1 MPSGEGPESEGQ
13 LSIDWEKSA
22 RNRGGK
28 TWESNSELR
37 GATMR
42 NFIYPPARK
51 LLFSSFVIFLL
62 IFSGQGLQSHA
73 AVNQEAQEQEL
84 ERIQIDRGLYPVIS
98 ESDLY
103 CSFFVLEGE
112 MPAIEIIG
120 AEKADEKILFTDA
133 DIMIIDKGEKDGLE
147 IGQIFSILEIGPK
160 IKDFG
165 RLALKRGKARITNLS
180 ESEALAEIEKSC
192 GQVMVGYYLVPFE
205 EKEGLLGKDLG
216 YNVPPEEG
224 KGLKGEI
231 IYLQRKYTQI
241 GSGQWAII
249 DLGEE
254 DGVYVG
260 QQLIVYKKPEKNEPF
275 KIIGNCIIIDT
286 KEKTSTMK
294 ILSCNDPVKM
304 GYRVQTRLQ

>member
-1 MPSGEGPESEGQ
+1 
-13 LSIDWEKSA
+13 
-22 RNRGGK
+22 
-28 TWESNSELR
+28 
-37 GATMR
+37 MR
-42 NFIYPPARK
+42 SFVYAPARK
-51 LLFSSFVIFLL
+51 LLFSSFIIFLL
-62 IFSGQGLQSHA
+62 IFLGQGLQSHA
-73 AVNQEAQEQEL
+73 AVNQEAQEQEV
-84 ERIQIDRGLYPVIS
+84 ERVQIDRGLYPVIS

-112 MPAIEIIG
+112 MPSIKIIG
-120 AEKADEKILFTDA
+120 AEKADEKVLFTDA

-147 IGQIFSILEIGPK
+147 IGQMFSILEIGPK

-165 RLALKRGKARITNLS
+165 HLALKRGKARIINLN
-180 ESEALAEIEKSC
+180 ESEALAEVEKSC
-192 GQVMVGYYLVPFE
+192 GQVMIGYYLVPFE

-216 YNVPPEEG
+216 YNVPATEG
-224 KGLKGEI
+224 EGLKGEV
-231 IYLQRKYTQI
+231 IYLQRKYTQL
-241 GSGQWAII
+241 GSGHWAII

-260 QQLIVYKKPEKNEPF
+260 QQLIIYRRAEKGEPF

-294 ILSCNDPVKM
+294 ILSCNDPVRL